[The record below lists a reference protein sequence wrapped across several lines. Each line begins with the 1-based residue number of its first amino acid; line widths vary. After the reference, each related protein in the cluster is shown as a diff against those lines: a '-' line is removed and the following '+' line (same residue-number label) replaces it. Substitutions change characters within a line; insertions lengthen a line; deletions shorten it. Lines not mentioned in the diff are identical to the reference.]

1 VLLLS
6 QAIRRAGRLNLPV
19 PSGAVPTVGRF
30 FRSARLVDFSP
41 DQMRFLNWGRVVD
54 TTKLKREF
62 GFTPRWTTRQAF
74 DDYVSG
80 RGLRPLIDPERVAA
94 VERGVLDVAAR
105 LR

>member
-1 VLLLS
+1 
-6 QAIRRAGRLNLPV
+6 V
-19 PSGAVPTVGRF
+19 PSVGRF

-54 TTKLKREF
+54 TSLLKSEF

-80 RGLRPLIDPERVAA
+80 RGLRPLITPERVEAI
-94 VERGVLDVAAR
+94 ERGLLDAAAK